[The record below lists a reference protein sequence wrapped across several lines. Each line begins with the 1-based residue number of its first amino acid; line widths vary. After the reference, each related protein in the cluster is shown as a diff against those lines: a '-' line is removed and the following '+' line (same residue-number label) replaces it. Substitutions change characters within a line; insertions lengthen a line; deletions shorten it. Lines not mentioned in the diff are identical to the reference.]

1 MENSVALMR
10 LLVPSPLA
18 SSGTPPQACEDTCGL
33 VLISLSLPCS
43 THLSPLYRAEPGW
56 S

>member
-1 MENSVALMR
+1 MENSVSLMR

-33 VLISLSLPCS
+33 VLISLS
-43 THLSPLYRAEPGW
+43 PLQHTSVPSLQG
-56 S
+56 